1 MTQTWLNEVNIM
13 EFIKPNKP
21 IEEMTPEELKAFRNS
36 LPCDEMG
43 FETDESYEK
52 EGVDNA

>member
-1 MTQTWLNEVNIM
+1 MSEPI
-13 EFIKPNKP
+13 KP

-43 FETDESYEK
+43 FDTEEYYEK
-52 EGVDNA
+52 EGV

>member
-1 MTQTWLNEVNIM
+1 M
-13 EFIKPNKP
+13 EFIKPNIP